1 MLGESRDG
9 VRITRAKSHAEV
21 DDEEITTTMYIH
33 ANDFYGENFTV
44 ENTAGP
50 TAGQAEALT
59 NNGDRMT
66 LKNVAIKGNQDGLR
80 FNDSSRSYLYKCYV
94 EGTVDYIF
102 DSGIAFLDSCE
113 IKQVNK
119 AGYIVAP
126 GDHYASIG
134 REVSLEKTGFSNVWG
149 LGLFLRNCTLT
160 ADATIGNKSSHLG
173 RNWGKRSSAAWA
185 II

>member
-1 MLGESRDG
+1 
-9 VRITRAKSHAEV
+9 
-21 DDEEITTTMYIH
+21 
-33 ANDFYGENFTV
+33 
-44 ENTAGP
+44 
-50 TAGQAEALT
+50 
-59 NNGDRMT
+59 MT

-134 REVSLEKTGFSNVWG
+134 REVYWQ
-149 LGLFLRNCTLT
+149 
-160 ADATIGNKSSHLG
+160 
-173 RNWGKRSSAAWA
+173 
-185 II
+185 